1 LAGGATFDRA
11 APVDVAGLTAGVTTI
26 VAGYY
31 HVCATTSDSGVM
43 CWGGND
49 TGQLGNGTT
58 ADSPT
63 PIAVTDSD
71 GKVLVAASADGLPT
85 ATLLP
90 IAIAAAIGIVLILA
104 VGWYAMTRRRWL

>member
-1 LAGGATFDRA
+1 
-11 APVDVAGLTAGVTTI
+11 
-26 VAGYY
+26 
-31 HVCATTSDSGVM
+31 M

-63 PIAVTDSD
+63 PIAVRNAD
-71 GKVLVAASADGLPT
+71 GTVLVAASADALPT
-85 ATLLP
+85 PILLP

-104 VGWYAMTRRRWL
+104 VGWYAMTRRRPR